1 MDHFYS
7 ARGQRRPVPWRSVI
21 TRDPSLFSE
30 AITVTQTDSGK
41 PTRRGWFILPY
52 FIHTHE
58 HTHTY
63 KCTLAVFYICTRAN
77 ALLYFTHTYRGTV
90 NVFYT
95 HACMHAHMHILS
107 SRHTCMHAHM
117 HSGYPAMLGMEPR
130 VLCMLS
136 KHSVIEPWPLFYF
149 RIKNMYVCEETI

>member
-7 ARGQRRPVPWRSVI
+7 ARGQRRPVPRRSVI

-30 AITVTQTDSGK
+30 VITVAQTDSGK

-58 HTHTY
+58 RSHTY

-77 ALLYFTHTYRGTV
+77 ALLYFTHTYRDSV

-95 HACMHAHMHILS
+95 HACMHACTYAHSLEQ
-107 SRHTCMHAHM
+107 AHM
-117 HSGYPAMLGMEPR
+117 HACTHALWIPSNVGDGAQSLVHAKQALCHWAMAPF
-130 VLCMLS
+130 
-136 KHSVIEPWPLFYF
+136 LFS
-149 RIKNMYVCEETI
+149 N